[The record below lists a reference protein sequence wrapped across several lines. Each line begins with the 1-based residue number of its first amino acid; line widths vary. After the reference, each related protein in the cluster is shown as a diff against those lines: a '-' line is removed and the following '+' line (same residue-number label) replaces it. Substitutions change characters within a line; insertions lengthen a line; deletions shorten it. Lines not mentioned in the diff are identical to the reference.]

1 MRKIVNVFV
10 LFLVGILVILPLLFF
25 FISEI
30 GGSPIIDGERLIIHA
45 VFIFSCFAGIITSA
59 DNKQLNIEVFSL
71 KLSGRPKA
79 VIAGINNGI
88 TTAILTALFFACFP
102 NMLAVI
108 DPTDRL
114 WGVPIRF
121 IFAALPLMFAAQVF
135 LTIRKRSMLPSSLL
149 GLAAGLV
156 ISCGSIAVIV
166 YTFTGAEWTWLT
178 SCGVLW
184 TTMSTHL
191 LVPLVLILIAA
202 ALFGLPLFVVL
213 LAITYTAFS
222 QGGGYVDVIPL
233 EMYHILTDSSI
244 AAIPL
249 FTIAGCLLAEGSA
262 GKRLMELVRSS
273 VGWIRGGV
281 IIASVL
287 VLAFFTTFT
296 GASGVT
302 ILALG
307 PLLSLILTGNGYSED
322 DAESLITASGSLG
335 ILFPPSLAIIIFG
348 VTNIMTVDI
357 FAVFRGAIIPGLL
370 LTLSMIVI
378 GIIRDR
384 SKKRIPFSWSVL
396 GHAFLGSF
404 FELLLPVFIIVFY
417 FSGLFSLLQTAAFTV
432 LYTCILEIGIR
443 RDFSWEKATTFVL
456 KSIPIA
462 GGVLIIIGAAKGLA
476 YYLIDANVPAILTDI
491 VQTYIHSKY
500 VFLLL
505 LNILLLFVGCI
516 MDLYSA
522 ILVVSPLVLPIAESF
537 GIHPIHTGV
546 IFLMNLALG
555 FLTPPIG
562 MDLFI
567 ASYTFNR
574 PVIKIVKNI
583 LPYLGIQCIILLL
596 VTYIP
601 WLTTVLL
608 PS

>member
-10 LFLVGILVILPLLFF
+10 LSLVGILVVLPLLFF
-25 FISEI
+25 FISEV
-30 GGSPIIDGERLIIHA
+30 GGVPVMDGERLIIHA
-45 VFIFSCFAGIITSA
+45 VFIFACFAGIITSA
-59 DNKQLNIEVFSL
+59 DGKQLNIEVFSL
-71 KLSGRPKA
+71 KLSCRWKA

-88 TTAILTALFFACFP
+88 TAAVLTALFFACFP
-102 NMLAVI
+102 NILAVI
-108 DPTDRL
+108 APADRL
-114 WGVPIRF
+114 WGIPIRAL
-121 IFAALPLMFAAQVF
+121 FAALPLMFAAQAF
-135 LTIRKRSMLPSSLL
+135 LAVRQRTMLLSSVV
-149 GLAAGLV
+149 GLAAGLF
-156 ISCGSIAVIV
+156 ISSGAIAVIV
-166 YTFTGAEWTWLT
+166 YTFAGAEWPWL
-178 SCGVLW
+178 SACASVW
-184 TTMSTHL
+184 EAACTHL
-191 LVPLVLILIAA
+191 LVPIVLFMIAA
-202 ALFGLPLFVVL
+202 ALFGLPLFIVL

-233 EMYHILTDSSI
+233 EMYAILTDSSI

-262 GKRLMELVRSS
+262 GQRLMELVRSS

-307 PLLSLILTGNGYSED
+307 PLLSQILTGNGYSED

-348 VTNIMTVDI
+348 VTNIMTVNI
-357 FAVFRGAIIPGLL
+357 FDLFRGAFLPGLL

-378 GIIRDR
+378 GVVRDR
-384 SKKRIPFSWSVL
+384 SKKRIPFSWTVL
-396 GHAFLGSF
+396 KTAFFASF
-404 FELLLPVFIIVFY
+404 FELLLPVLIIVFY

-432 LYTCILEIGIR
+432 LYTFVLEIGIR
-443 RDFSWEKATTFVL
+443 RDFSWKTAAAYIL

-462 GGVLIIIGAAKGLA
+462 GGVLIIIGSAKGLA

-505 LNILLLFVGCI
+505 LNVLLIFVGCI

-567 ASYTFNR
+567 ASYTFNK

-583 LPYLGIQCIILLL
+583 LPYLGIQCLILLA

-608 PS
+608 P

>member
-1 MRKIVNVFV
+1 MRKTVNIFI
-10 LFLVGILVILPLLFF
+10 LFLVGVLIVLPMVFF
-25 FISEI
+25 LISEI
-30 GGSPIIDGERLIIHA
+30 GGIPVLDGERLIIHI
-45 VFIFSCFAGIITSA
+45 VFIFACFAGMVTSA
-59 DNKQLNIEVFSL
+59 DNKQLGIEVFNL
-71 KLSGRPKA
+71 KLSAKLKSA
-79 VIAGINNGI
+79 VTQVNNGI
-88 TTAILTALFFACFP
+88 TTAVLTAVFFACFP
-102 NMLAVI
+102 NILVVI
-108 DPTDRL
+108 ESTDLL
-114 WGVPIRF
+114 WGIPVRF
-121 IFAALPLMFAAQVF
+121 VFCALPLMFFAQLF
-135 LTIRKRSMLPSSLL
+135 LCFKKNNTLVSSLV
-149 GLAAGLV
+149 GLLVGLF
-156 ISCGSIAVIV
+156 ISCGSIAVIL
-166 YTFTGAEWTWLT
+166 YTLLGRESLFLT
-178 SCGVLW
+178 VSASLW
-184 TTMSTHL
+184 QSFSAPLMAPL
-191 LVPLVLILIAA
+191 ILVLIVA

-213 LAITYTAFS
+213 LGITYTAFS

-233 EMYHILTDSSI
+233 EMYYILTDTSI

-281 IIASVL
+281 VIASVL
-287 VLAFFTTFT
+287 VLTFFTTFT

-307 PLLSLILTGNGYSED
+307 PLISLILTRNGYSKD
-322 DAESLITASGSLG
+322 DSESLITASGSLG
-335 ILFPPSLAIIIFG
+335 ILFPPSMAIIIFG
-348 VTNIMTVDI
+348 VTNIMTIDI
-357 FAVFRGAIIPGLL
+357 FDVFKGAIFPGIL
-370 LTLSMIVI
+370 LTLSMIII
-378 GIIRDR
+378 GVIRDR
-384 SKKRIPFSWSVL
+384 SKIRIPFSWNTL
-396 GHAFLGSF
+396 KKAFFDSF
-404 FELLLPVFIIVFY
+404 FELLLPVFIIFLY

-432 LYTCILEIGIR
+432 LYTCVLEVGIR
-443 RDFSWEKATTFVL
+443 RDFSWKAAAAYIL

-476 YYLIDANVPAILTDI
+476 YYLIDANVPTLLTDI

-505 LNILLLFVGCI
+505 LNVLLIFVGCI

-522 ILVVSPLVLPIAESF
+522 ILVVSPLVMPIAESF
-537 GIHPIHTGV
+537 GIHPIHTSV

-567 ASYTFNR
+567 ASYAFNK

-583 LPYLGIQCIILLL
+583 LPFLGVQSIILLL

-601 WLTTVLL
+601 WLTTALL
-608 PS
+608 Q

>member
-1 MRKIVNVFV
+1 MRKTVNIFI
-10 LFLVGILVILPLLFF
+10 LFLVGVLIVLPMVFF
-25 FISEI
+25 LISEI
-30 GGSPIIDGERLIIHA
+30 GGIPVLDGERLIIHI
-45 VFIFSCFAGIITSA
+45 VFIFACFAGMVTSA
-59 DNKQLNIEVFSL
+59 DNKQLGIEVFNL
-71 KLSGRPKA
+71 KLSAKWKGT
-79 VIAGINNGI
+79 VTQVNNSI
-88 TTAILTALFFACFP
+88 TTAVLTAVFFACFP
-102 NMLAVI
+102 NILVVI
-108 DPTDRL
+108 ESTDLL
-114 WGVPIRF
+114 WGIPVRF
-121 IFAALPLMFAAQVF
+121 VFCALPLMFFAQLF
-135 LTIRKRSMLPSSLL
+135 LCFKKNNTLVSSLV
-149 GLAAGLV
+149 GLIAGLF
-156 ISCGSIAVIV
+156 ISCGSIAVIF
-166 YTFTGAEWTWLT
+166 YTLLGRESLFLT
-178 SCGVLW
+178 VSASLW
-184 TTMSTHL
+184 QSFSAPLMAPL
-191 LVPLVLILIAA
+191 ILVLIVA

-213 LAITYTAFS
+213 LGITYTAFS

-233 EMYHILTDSSI
+233 EMYYILTDTSI

-281 IIASVL
+281 VIASVL
-287 VLAFFTTFT
+287 VLTFFTTFT

-307 PLLSLILTGNGYSED
+307 PLISLILTGNGYSKD
-322 DAESLITASGSLG
+322 DSESLITASGSLG
-335 ILFPPSLAIIIFG
+335 ILFPPSMAIIIFG
-348 VTNIMTVDI
+348 VTNIMTIDI
-357 FAVFRGAIIPGLL
+357 FDVFKGAIFPGIL
-370 LTLSMIVI
+370 LTLSMIII
-378 GIIRDR
+378 GVIRDR
-384 SKKRIPFSWSVL
+384 SKIRIPFSWNTL
-396 GHAFLGSF
+396 KKAFFDSF
-404 FELLLPVFIIVFY
+404 FELLLPVFIIVLY

-432 LYTCILEIGIR
+432 LYTCVLEVGIR
-443 RDFSWEKATTFVL
+443 RDFSWKAAAAYIL

-476 YYLIDANVPAILTDI
+476 YYLIDANVPTLLTDI

-505 LNILLLFVGCI
+505 LNVLLIFVGCI

-522 ILVVSPLVLPIAESF
+522 ILVVSPLVMPIAESF
-537 GIHPIHTGV
+537 GVHPIHTSV

-567 ASYTFNR
+567 ASYAFNK

-583 LPYLGIQCIILLL
+583 LPFLGVQSIILLL

-601 WLTTVLL
+601 WLTTALL
-608 PS
+608 Q

>member
-1 MRKIVNVFV
+1 MRKTVNILI
-10 LFLVGILVILPLLFF
+10 LFLAGILSILPIIFWG
-25 FISEI
+25 ITEI
-30 GGSPIIDGERLIIHA
+30 GGMSIMDGERFIIHA
-45 VFIFSCFAGIITSA
+45 VFVFACFAGIITSA
-59 DNKQLNIEVFSL
+59 DHRQLNIEVFNLRLSESL
-71 KLSGRPKA
+71 KSTVGS
-79 VIAGINNGI
+79 INNGI
-88 TTAILTALFFACFP
+88 SIAVLTALFFACFP
-102 NMLAVI
+102 NILTVI
-108 DPTDRL
+108 DSGDIL
-114 WGVPIRF
+114 WGIPVRF
-121 IFAALPLMFAAQVF
+121 LFLALPLMFLAQLV
-135 LTIRKRSMLPSSLL
+135 LQIRENKRLLSSLL
-149 GLAAGLV
+149 GLSAGLFV
-156 ISCGSIAVIV
+156 SCGSLASIA
-166 YTFTGAEWTWLT
+166 YTVFGAESAALT
-178 SCGVLW
+178 AGASIWAAV
-184 TTMSTHL
+184 SAKL
-191 LVPLVLILIAA
+191 LVPFIVIFIAA
-202 ALFGLPLFVVL
+202 ALFGLPLFIVL

-222 QGGGYVDVIPL
+222 QGGGYVDVVPL

-249 FTIAGCLLAEGSA
+249 FTVAGCLLAEGSA

-273 VGWIRGGV
+273 VGWLRGGV
-281 IIASVL
+281 IISSVL
-287 VLAFFTTFT
+287 VLTFFTTFT

-335 ILFPPSLAIIIFG
+335 ILFPPSMAIIIFG
-348 VTNIMTVDI
+348 VTNIMTIDI
-357 FAVFRGAIIPGLL
+357 FDVFRGAVLPGML
-370 LTLSMIVI
+370 LTISMIII
-378 GIIRDR
+378 GVVRDR
-384 SKKRIPFSWSVL
+384 SKKRIPFSWKEL
-396 GHAFLGSF
+396 KTAFCASF
-404 FELLLPVFIIVFY
+404 FELLLPVFIIALY

-432 LYTCILEIGIR
+432 LYTCVLEIIIR
-443 RDFSWEKATTFVL
+443 RDFSWKGAAGLIL

-476 YYLIDANVPAILTDI
+476 YYLIDANVPALLTDI

-500 VFLLL
+500 VFLFL
-505 LNILLLFVGCI
+505 LNILLIFVGCI

-522 ILVVSPLVLPIAESF
+522 ILVVSPLVMPIAESF

-546 IFLMNLALG
+546 IFLMNMALG

-567 ASYTFNR
+567 ASYTFNK

-601 WLTTVLL
+601 WFTTVLL
-608 PS
+608 P

>member
-1 MRKIVNVFV
+1 MRKIVNIFV
-10 LFLVGILVILPLLFF
+10 LFLVGILIILPIVFF
-25 FISEI
+25 LINDI
-30 GGSPIIDGERLIIHA
+30 GGIPVLDGERVIIHA
-45 VFIFSCFAGIITSA
+45 VFIFACFAGMITSA
-59 DNKQLNIEVFSL
+59 DHKQLNIEVFNL
-71 KLSGRPKA
+71 KLSARLKTI
-79 VIAGINNGI
+79 VSQINNGI
-88 TTAILTALFFACFP
+88 TTVVLTAIFFACFP
-102 NMLAVI
+102 NILVVI
-108 DPTDRL
+108 APADL
-114 WGVPIRF
+114 VWGVPVRF
-121 IFAALPLMFAAQVF
+121 IFGALPLMFFAQLF
-135 LTIRKRSMLPSSLL
+135 LCFKKRGALVSSLV
-149 GLAAGLV
+149 GLIFGLF
-156 ISCGSIAVIV
+156 ISCGSIAVIL
-166 YTFTGAEWTWLT
+166 YT
-178 SCGVLW
+178 
-184 TTMSTHL
+184 L
-191 LVPLVLILIAA
+191 LGRDIPFFITCVSFWQSLSAPLMLPLILALVAA
-202 ALFGLPLFVVL
+202 GLFGLPLFIVL
-213 LAITYTAFS
+213 LGITYTAFS

-233 EMYHILTDSSI
+233 EMYHILTDTGI

-262 GKRLMELVRSS
+262 GKRLMELVRAS

-281 IIASVL
+281 VIASVL
-287 VLAFFTTFT
+287 VLTFFTTFT

-307 PLLSLILTGNGYSED
+307 PLLSLILTGNGYSKDE
-322 DAESLITASGSLG
+322 AESLITASGSLG
-335 ILFPPSLAIIIFG
+335 ILFPPSMAIIIFG

-357 FAVFRGAIIPGLL
+357 FDVFKGAIFPGLL

-378 GIIRDR
+378 GVIRDH
-384 SKKRIPFSWSVL
+384 SKIRIPFSWNTL
-396 GHAFLGSF
+396 KKAFFDSF
-404 FELLLPVFIIVFY
+404 FELLLPVFIIFLY

-432 LYTCILEIGIR
+432 LYTCVLEVGIR
-443 RDFSWEKATTFVL
+443 RDFSWKAAAAYIL

-476 YYLIDANVPAILTDI
+476 YYLIDANVPTLLTDI

-505 LNILLLFVGCI
+505 LNVLLIFVGCI

-522 ILVVSPLVLPIAESF
+522 ILVVSPLVMPIAESF
-537 GIHPIHTGV
+537 GIHPIHTSV

-567 ASYTFNR
+567 ASYAFNK

-583 LPYLGIQCIILLL
+583 LPFLGVQSIILLL

-601 WLTTVLL
+601 WLTTALL
-608 PS
+608 Q

>member
-1 MRKIVNVFV
+1 MRKIVNIFV
-10 LFLVGILVILPLLFF
+10 LVLVGILIILPLVFF

-30 GGSPIIDGERLIIHA
+30 GGVPILDGERLVIHA
-45 VFIFSCFAGIITSA
+45 VFIFACFAGMITSA
-59 DNKQLNIEVFSL
+59 DHKQLNIEVFNL
-71 KLSGRPKA
+71 KLSAQLKA
-79 VIAGINNGI
+79 IVSQINNGI
-88 TTAILTALFFACFP
+88 MVAVLTAIFFACFP
-102 NMLAVI
+102 NILVVI
-108 DPTDRL
+108 DSSDLL
-114 WGVPIRF
+114 WGIPIRF
-121 IFAALPLMFAAQVF
+121 IFYALPLMFFAQLF
-135 LTIRKRSMLPSSLL
+135 LCLRKKNMPVSSVI
-149 GLAAGLV
+149 GLIVGLF
-156 ISCGSIAVIV
+156 ISCGSIAVII
-166 YTFTGAEWTWLT
+166 YTLFGSDIAFLT
-178 SCGVLW
+178 TCSSRWQSL
-184 TTMSTHL
+184 SAL
-191 LVPLVLILIAA
+191 LMFPFILVLITA
-202 ALFGLPLFVVL
+202 ALFGLPLFIVL
-213 LAITYTAFS
+213 LGITYTAFS

-233 EMYHILTDSSI
+233 EMYHILTDTSI

-262 GKRLMELVRSS
+262 GKRLMGLVRGS

-287 VLAFFTTFT
+287 VLTFFTTFT

-335 ILFPPSLAIIIFG
+335 ILFPPSMAIIIFG

-357 FAVFRGAIIPGLL
+357 FDVFKGAIFPGLL

-378 GIIRDR
+378 GVIRDR
-384 SKKRIPFSWSVL
+384 SKTRIPFSWTVL
-396 GHAFLGSF
+396 KTAFFDSF
-404 FELLLPVFIIVFY
+404 FELLLPVFIIVLY
-417 FSGLFSLLQTAAFTV
+417 FSGLFSLLQTASFTV
-432 LYTCILEIGIR
+432 LYTCVLEVIIR
-443 RDFSWEKATTFVL
+443 RDFSWKTAGTFIL
-456 KSIPIA
+456 KSIPVA

-505 LNILLLFVGCI
+505 LNVLLIFVGCI

-522 ILVVSPLVLPIAESF
+522 ILVVSPLIMPIAESF

-567 ASYTFNR
+567 ASYTFNK

-583 LPYLGIQCIILLL
+583 LPFLGVQSIILLL

-601 WLTTVLL
+601 WLTTALL
-608 PS
+608 Q

>member
-1 MRKIVNVFV
+1 MRKTVNLFV
-10 LFLVGILVILPLLFF
+10 LLLVGILIILPIVFF

-30 GGSPIIDGERLIIHA
+30 GGAPILDGERLIIHA
-45 VFIFSCFAGIITSA
+45 VFIFACFAGMITSA
-59 DNKQLNIEVFSL
+59 DNKQLSIEVFNL
-71 KLSGRPKA
+71 KLSDKLKVA
-79 VIAGINNGI
+79 VMRINNGI
-88 TTAILTALFFACFP
+88 TAAVLTAIFFACFP
-102 NMLAVI
+102 NILAVI
-108 DPTDRL
+108 DSADLL
-114 WGVPIRF
+114 WGVPVRF
-121 IFAALPLMFAAQVF
+121 IFCALPLMFFAQLF
-135 LTIRKRSMLPSSLL
+135 LCLKKKNMLVSSMV
-149 GLAAGLV
+149 GLITGLF
-156 ISCGSIAVIV
+156 ISCGSIATIV
-166 YTFTGAEWTWLT
+166 YTLLGSDIPLLT
-178 SCGVLW
+178 SCALFW
-184 TTMSTHL
+184 QSLSAPL
-191 LVPLVLILIAA
+191 LLPIILVLIAA
-202 ALFGLPLFVVL
+202 ALFGLPLFIVL
-213 LAITYTAFS
+213 LGITYTAFS

-233 EMYHILTDSSI
+233 EMYHILTDTSI

-262 GKRLMELVRSS
+262 GRRLMELVRGS

-281 IIASVL
+281 IISSVL
-287 VLAFFTTFT
+287 VLTFFTTFT

-307 PLLSLILTGNGYSED
+307 PLISLILTGNGYSKD
-322 DAESLITASGSLG
+322 DSESLITASGSLG
-335 ILFPPSLAIIIFG
+335 ILFPPSMAIIIFG

-357 FAVFRGAIIPGLL
+357 FDVFKGAVLPGIL

-378 GIIRDR
+378 GVIRDR
-384 SKKRIPFSWSVL
+384 SKMRIPFSWAAL
-396 GHAFLGSF
+396 KTALFGSF
-404 FELLLPVFIIVFY
+404 FELLLPVFIIVLY

-432 LYTCILEIGIR
+432 LYTCVLEVIIR
-443 RDFSWEKATTFVL
+443 RDFSWKQAAAFIL
-456 KSIPIA
+456 KSIPVA

-500 VFLLL
+500 IFLLL
-505 LNILLLFVGCI
+505 LNVLLIFVGCI

-522 ILVVSPLVLPIAESF
+522 ILVVSPLVMPIAESF

-567 ASYTFNR
+567 ASYTFNK

-583 LPYLGIQCIILLL
+583 LPFLGIQSIILLL

-601 WLTTVLL
+601 WLTTVFLQ
-608 PS
+608 

>member
-1 MRKIVNVFV
+1 MRKTVNIFI
-10 LFLVGILVILPLLFF
+10 LFLVGVLIVLPMVFF
-25 FISEI
+25 LISEI
-30 GGSPIIDGERLIIHA
+30 GGIPVLDGERLIIHI
-45 VFIFSCFAGIITSA
+45 VFIFACFAGMVTSA
-59 DNKQLNIEVFSL
+59 DNKQLGIEVFNL
-71 KLSGRPKA
+71 KLSAKLKSA
-79 VIAGINNGI
+79 VTQVNNGI
-88 TTAILTALFFACFP
+88 TTAVHTAVFFACFP
-102 NMLAVI
+102 NILVVI
-108 DPTDRL
+108 ESTDLL
-114 WGVPIRF
+114 WGIPVRF
-121 IFAALPLMFAAQVF
+121 VFCALPLMFFAQLF
-135 LTIRKRSMLPSSLL
+135 LCFKKNNTLVSSLV
-149 GLAAGLV
+149 GLLVGLF
-156 ISCGSIAVIV
+156 ISCGSIAVIL
-166 YTFTGAEWTWLT
+166 YTLLGRDSPFLT
-178 SCGVLW
+178 VSASLW
-184 TTMSTHL
+184 QSFSAPLM
-191 LVPLVLILIAA
+191 VPLILVLIVA

-213 LAITYTAFS
+213 LGITYTAFS

-233 EMYHILTDSSI
+233 EMYHILTDTSI

-262 GKRLMELVRSS
+262 GKRLMELVRAS

-281 IIASVL
+281 VIASVL
-287 VLAFFTTFT
+287 VLTFFTTFT

-307 PLLSLILTGNGYSED
+307 PLISLILIGNDYSKD

-335 ILFPPSLAIIIFG
+335 ILFPPSMAIIIFG
-348 VTNIMTVDI
+348 VTNIMTIDI
-357 FAVFRGAIIPGLL
+357 FDVFKGAIFPGIL
-370 LTLSMIVI
+370 LTLSMIII
-378 GIIRDR
+378 GVIRDR
-384 SKKRIPFSWSVL
+384 SKIRIPFSWNIL
-396 GHAFLGSF
+396 KKAFFDSF
-404 FELLLPVFIIVFY
+404 FELLLPVFIIFLY

-432 LYTCILEIGIR
+432 LYTCVLEVGIR
-443 RDFSWEKATTFVL
+443 RDFSWKAAAAYIL

-476 YYLIDANVPAILTDI
+476 YYLIDANVPTLLTDI

-505 LNILLLFVGCI
+505 LNVLLIFVGCI

-522 ILVVSPLVLPIAESF
+522 ILVVSPLVMPIAESF
-537 GIHPIHTGV
+537 GIHPIHTSV

-567 ASYTFNR
+567 ASYAFNK

-583 LPYLGIQCIILLL
+583 LPFLGVQSIILLL

-601 WLTTVLL
+601 WLTTALL
-608 PS
+608 Q

>member
-1 MRKIVNVFV
+1 MRKTVNILI
-10 LFLVGILVILPLLFF
+10 LFLAGVLSILPIIFWG
-25 FISEI
+25 ITEI
-30 GGSPIIDGERLIIHA
+30 GGMSIMDGERFIIHA
-45 VFIFSCFAGIITSA
+45 VFVFACFAGIITSA
-59 DNKQLNIEVFSL
+59 DHRQLNIEVFNLRLSESL
-71 KLSGRPKA
+71 KSTVG
-79 VIAGINNGI
+79 GINNGI
-88 TTAILTALFFACFP
+88 SIAVLTALFFACFP
-102 NMLAVI
+102 NILTVI
-108 DPTDRL
+108 DSGDIL
-114 WGVPIRF
+114 WGIPVRF
-121 IFAALPLMFAAQVF
+121 LFLALPLMFLAQLV
-135 LTIRKRSMLPSSLL
+135 LQIRESKRLLSSLL
-149 GLAAGLV
+149 GLSAGLFV
-156 ISCGSIAVIV
+156 SCGSLASIA
-166 YTFTGAEWTWLT
+166 YTVFGAESAALT
-178 SCGVLW
+178 AGASIWAAV
-184 TTMSTHL
+184 SAKL
-191 LVPLVLILIAA
+191 LVPFVLAFIAA
-202 ALFGLPLFVVL
+202 ALFGLPLFIVL

-222 QGGGYVDVIPL
+222 QGGGYVDVVPL

-249 FTIAGCLLAEGSA
+249 FTVAGCLLAEGSA

-273 VGWIRGGV
+273 VGWLRGGV
-281 IIASVL
+281 IISSVL
-287 VLAFFTTFT
+287 VLTFFTTFT

-335 ILFPPSLAIIIFG
+335 ILFPPSMAIIIFG
-348 VTNIMTVDI
+348 VTNIMTIDI
-357 FAVFRGAIIPGLL
+357 FDVFRGAVLPGML
-370 LTLSMIVI
+370 LTISMIII
-378 GIIRDR
+378 GVVRDR
-384 SKKRIPFSWSVL
+384 SKKRIPFSWKEL
-396 GHAFLGSF
+396 KTAFCASS
-404 FELLLPVFIIVFY
+404 FELLLPVFIIALY

-432 LYTCILEIGIR
+432 LYTCVLEIIIR
-443 RDFSWEKATTFVL
+443 RDFSWKGAAGLIL

-476 YYLIDANVPAILTDI
+476 YYLIDANVPALLTDI

-500 VFLLL
+500 VFLFL
-505 LNILLLFVGCI
+505 LNILLIFVGCI

-522 ILVVSPLVLPIAESF
+522 ILVVSPLVMPIAESF

-546 IFLMNLALG
+546 IFLMNMALG

-567 ASYTFNR
+567 ASYTFNK

-601 WLTTVLL
+601 WFTTVLL
-608 PS
+608 P

>member
-1 MRKIVNVFV
+1 MRKTVNIFI
-10 LFLVGILVILPLLFF
+10 LFLVGVLIVLPMVFF
-25 FISEI
+25 LISEI
-30 GGSPIIDGERLIIHA
+30 GGIPVLDGERLIIHI
-45 VFIFSCFAGIITSA
+45 VFIFACFAGMVTSA
-59 DNKQLNIEVFSL
+59 DNKQLGIEVFNL
-71 KLSGRPKA
+71 KLSAKLKSA
-79 VIAGINNGI
+79 VTQVNNGI
-88 TTAILTALFFACFP
+88 TTAVLTAVFFACFP
-102 NMLAVI
+102 NILVVI
-108 DPTDRL
+108 ESTDLL
-114 WGVPIRF
+114 WGIPVRF
-121 IFAALPLMFAAQVF
+121 VFCALPLMFFAQLF
-135 LTIRKRSMLPSSLL
+135 LCFKKNNTLVSSLV
-149 GLAAGLV
+149 GLLVGLF
-156 ISCGSIAVIV
+156 ISCGSIAVIL
-166 YTFTGAEWTWLT
+166 YTLLGRDSPFLT
-178 SCGVLW
+178 VSASLW
-184 TTMSTHL
+184 QSFSAPLM
-191 LVPLVLILIAA
+191 VPLILVLIVA

-213 LAITYTAFS
+213 LGITYTAFS

-233 EMYHILTDSSI
+233 EMYHILTDTSI

-262 GKRLMELVRSS
+262 GKRLMELVRAS

-281 IIASVL
+281 VIASVL
-287 VLAFFTTFT
+287 VLTFFTTFT

-307 PLLSLILTGNGYSED
+307 PLISLILIGNDYSKD

-335 ILFPPSLAIIIFG
+335 ILFPPSMAIIIFG
-348 VTNIMTVDI
+348 VTNIMTIDI
-357 FAVFRGAIIPGLL
+357 FDVFKGAIFPGIL
-370 LTLSMIVI
+370 LTLSMIII
-378 GIIRDR
+378 GVIRDR
-384 SKKRIPFSWSVL
+384 SKIRIPFSWNTL
-396 GHAFLGSF
+396 KKAFFDSF
-404 FELLLPVFIIVFY
+404 FELLLPVFIIFLY

-432 LYTCILEIGIR
+432 LYTCVLEVGIR
-443 RDFSWEKATTFVL
+443 REAAAAYIL

-476 YYLIDANVPAILTDI
+476 YYLIDANVPTLLTDI

-505 LNILLLFVGCI
+505 LNVLLIFVGCI

-522 ILVVSPLVLPIAESF
+522 ILVVSPLVMPIAESF
-537 GIHPIHTGV
+537 GIHPIHTSV

-567 ASYTFNR
+567 ASYAFNK

-583 LPYLGIQCIILLL
+583 LPFLGVQSIILLL

-601 WLTTVLL
+601 WLTTALL
-608 PS
+608 Q

>member
-1 MRKIVNVFV
+1 MRKTVNIFI
-10 LFLVGILVILPLLFF
+10 LFLVGVLIVLPMVFF
-25 FISEI
+25 LISEI
-30 GGSPIIDGERLIIHA
+30 GGIPVLDGERLIIHI
-45 VFIFSCFAGIITSA
+45 VFIFACFAGMVTSA
-59 DNKQLNIEVFSL
+59 DNKQLGIEVFNL
-71 KLSGRPKA
+71 KLSAKLKSA
-79 VIAGINNGI
+79 VTQVNNGI
-88 TTAILTALFFACFP
+88 TTAVLTAVFFACFP
-102 NMLAVI
+102 NILVVI
-108 DPTDRL
+108 ESTDLL
-114 WGVPIRF
+114 WGIPVRF
-121 IFAALPLMFAAQVF
+121 VFCALPLMFFAQLF
-135 LTIRKRSMLPSSLL
+135 LCFKKNNTLVSSLV
-149 GLAAGLV
+149 GLLVGLF
-156 ISCGSIAVIV
+156 IGCGSIAVIL
-166 YTFTGAEWTWLT
+166 YTLLGRDSPFLT
-178 SCGVLW
+178 VSASLW
-184 TTMSTHL
+184 QSFSAPLM
-191 LVPLVLILIAA
+191 VPLILVLIVA

-213 LAITYTAFS
+213 LGITYTAFS

-233 EMYHILTDSSI
+233 EMYHILTDTSI

-262 GKRLMELVRSS
+262 GKRLMELVRAS

-281 IIASVL
+281 VIASVL
-287 VLAFFTTFT
+287 VLTFFTTFT

-307 PLLSLILTGNGYSED
+307 PLISLILIGNDYSKD

-335 ILFPPSLAIIIFG
+335 ILFPPSMAIIIFG
-348 VTNIMTVDI
+348 VTNIMTIDI
-357 FAVFRGAIIPGLL
+357 FDVFKGAIFPGIL
-370 LTLSMIVI
+370 LTLSMIII
-378 GIIRDR
+378 GVIRDR
-384 SKKRIPFSWSVL
+384 SKIRIPFSWNTL
-396 GHAFLGSF
+396 KKAFFDSF
-404 FELLLPVFIIVFY
+404 FELLLPVFIIFLY

-432 LYTCILEIGIR
+432 LYTCVLEVGIR
-443 RDFSWEKATTFVL
+443 RDFSWKAAAAYIL

-476 YYLIDANVPAILTDI
+476 YYLIDANVPTLLTDI

-505 LNILLLFVGCI
+505 LNVLLIFVGCI

-522 ILVVSPLVLPIAESF
+522 ILVVSPLVMPIAESF
-537 GIHPIHTGV
+537 GIHPIHTSV

-567 ASYTFNR
+567 ASYAFNK

-583 LPYLGIQCIILLL
+583 LPFLGVQSIILLL

-601 WLTTVLL
+601 WLTTALL
-608 PS
+608 Q

>member
-1 MRKIVNVFV
+1 MRKIVNICV
-10 LFLVGILVILPLLFF
+10 LLLVGILVVLPIIFF

-30 GGSPIIDGERLIIHA
+30 GGVPILDGERLIIHI
-45 VFIFSCFAGIITSA
+45 VFIFACFAGMITSA
-59 DNKQLNIEVFSL
+59 DNKQLGIEVFNL
-71 KLSGRPKA
+71 KLSAKLKSA
-79 VIAGINNGI
+79 VAQVNNGI
-88 TTAILTALFFACFP
+88 TTAVLTAVFFACFP
-102 NMLAVI
+102 NILVVI
-108 DPTDRL
+108 DSADLL
-114 WGVPIRF
+114 WGVPVRF
-121 IFAALPLMFAAQVF
+121 IFYALPFMFFVQLF
-135 LTIRKRSMLPSSLL
+135 LCLRKKNMLVSSL
-149 GLAAGLV
+149 AGLIAGLFV
-156 ISCGSIAVIV
+156 SCGSIAVII
-166 YTFTGAEWTWLT
+166 YTLFGTDISFFTVCSSFWQSL
-178 SCGVLW
+178 S
-184 TTMSTHL
+184 
-191 LVPLVLILIAA
+191 VPLMFPLILVLIAA
-202 ALFGLPLFVVL
+202 ALFGLPLFIVL
-213 LAITYTAFS
+213 LGITYTAFS

-233 EMYHILTDSSI
+233 EMYHILTDTSI

-262 GKRLMELVRSS
+262 GRRLMELVRSS

-281 IIASVL
+281 VIASVL
-287 VLAFFTTFT
+287 VLTFFTTFT

-307 PLLSLILTGNGYSED
+307 PLISLILTGNGYEKD

-335 ILFPPSLAIIIFG
+335 ILFPPSMAIIIFG

-357 FAVFRGAIIPGLL
+357 FDVFKGAIFPGLL
-370 LTLSMIVI
+370 LTLSMIAI
-378 GIIRDR
+378 GVVRDR
-384 SKKRIPFSWSVL
+384 SKTRISFSWTAL
-396 GHAFLGSF
+396 KTAFLGSF
-404 FELLLPVFIIVFY
+404 FELLLPFFIIVLY

-432 LYTCILEIGIR
+432 LYTCVLEIAIR
-443 RDFSWEKATTFVL
+443 RDFSLKTAASYIL

-505 LNILLLFVGCI
+505 LNVLLLFVGCI

-522 ILVVSPLVLPIAESF
+522 VLVVSPLVIVIAESF

-546 IFLMNLALG
+546 IFLTNLALG

-567 ASYTFNR
+567 ASYTFNK

-583 LPYLGIQCIILLL
+583 LPFLGVQSIILLL

-601 WLTTVLL
+601 WLTTALL
-608 PS
+608 R

>member
-1 MRKIVNVFV
+1 MRKTVNIFI
-10 LFLVGILVILPLLFF
+10 LFLVGVLIVLPMVFF
-25 FISEI
+25 LISEI
-30 GGSPIIDGERLIIHA
+30 GGIPVLDGERLIIHI
-45 VFIFSCFAGIITSA
+45 VFIFACFAGMVTSA
-59 DNKQLNIEVFSL
+59 DNKQLGIEVFNL
-71 KLSGRPKA
+71 KLSAKLKSA
-79 VIAGINNGI
+79 VTQVNNGI
-88 TTAILTALFFACFP
+88 TTAVLTAVFFACFP
-102 NMLAVI
+102 NILVVI
-108 DPTDRL
+108 ESTDLL
-114 WGVPIRF
+114 WGIPVRF
-121 IFAALPLMFAAQVF
+121 VFCALPLMFFAQLF
-135 LTIRKRSMLPSSLL
+135 LCFKKNNTLVSSLV
-149 GLAAGLV
+149 GLLVGLF
-156 ISCGSIAVIV
+156 ISCGSIAVIL
-166 YTFTGAEWTWLT
+166 YTLLGRDSPFLT
-178 SCGVLW
+178 VSASLW
-184 TTMSTHL
+184 QSFSAPLM
-191 LVPLVLILIAA
+191 VPLILVLIVA

-213 LAITYTAFS
+213 LGITYTAFS

-233 EMYHILTDSSI
+233 EMYHILTDTSI

-262 GKRLMELVRSS
+262 GKRLMELVRAS

-281 IIASVL
+281 VIASVL
-287 VLAFFTTFT
+287 VLTFFTTFT

-307 PLLSLILTGNGYSED
+307 PLISLILIGNDYSKD

-335 ILFPPSLAIIIFG
+335 ILFPPSMAIIIFG
-348 VTNIMTVDI
+348 VTNIMTIDI
-357 FAVFRGAIIPGLL
+357 FDVFKGAIFPGIL
-370 LTLSMIVI
+370 LTLSMIII
-378 GIIRDR
+378 GVIRDR
-384 SKKRIPFSWSVL
+384 SKIRIPFSWNIL
-396 GHAFLGSF
+396 KKAFFDSF
-404 FELLLPVFIIVFY
+404 FELLLPVFIIFLY

-432 LYTCILEIGIR
+432 LYTCVLEVGIR
-443 RDFSWEKATTFVL
+443 RDFSWKAAAAYIL

-476 YYLIDANVPAILTDI
+476 YYLIDANVPTLLTDI

-505 LNILLLFVGCI
+505 LNVLLIFVGCI

-522 ILVVSPLVLPIAESF
+522 ILVVSPLVMPIAESF
-537 GIHPIHTGV
+537 GIHPIHTSV

-567 ASYTFNR
+567 ASYAFNK

-583 LPYLGIQCIILLL
+583 LPFLGVQSIILLL

-601 WLTTVLL
+601 WLTTALL
-608 PS
+608 Q

>member
-1 MRKIVNVFV
+1 MRKTVNIFI
-10 LFLVGILVILPLLFF
+10 LFLVGVLIVLPMVFF
-25 FISEI
+25 LISEI
-30 GGSPIIDGERLIIHA
+30 GGIPVLDGERLIIHI
-45 VFIFSCFAGIITSA
+45 VFIFACFAGMVTSA
-59 DNKQLNIEVFSL
+59 DNKQLGIEVFNL
-71 KLSGRPKA
+71 KLSAKLKSA
-79 VIAGINNGI
+79 VTQVNNGI
-88 TTAILTALFFACFP
+88 TTAVFTAVFFACFP
-102 NMLAVI
+102 NILVVI
-108 DPTDRL
+108 ESTDLL
-114 WGVPIRF
+114 WGIPVRF
-121 IFAALPLMFAAQVF
+121 VFCALPLMFFAQLF
-135 LTIRKRSMLPSSLL
+135 LCFKKNNTLVSSLV
-149 GLAAGLV
+149 GLLVGLF
-156 ISCGSIAVIV
+156 ISCGSIAVIL
-166 YTFTGAEWTWLT
+166 YTLLGRDSPFLT
-178 SCGVLW
+178 VSASLW
-184 TTMSTHL
+184 QSFSAPLM
-191 LVPLVLILIAA
+191 VPLILVLIVA

-213 LAITYTAFS
+213 LGITYTAFS

-233 EMYHILTDSSI
+233 EMYHILTDTSI

-262 GKRLMELVRSS
+262 GKRLMELVRAS

-281 IIASVL
+281 VIASVL
-287 VLAFFTTFT
+287 VLTFFTTFT

-307 PLLSLILTGNGYSED
+307 PLISLILIGNDYSKD

-335 ILFPPSLAIIIFG
+335 ILFPPSMAIIIFG
-348 VTNIMTVDI
+348 VTNIMTIDI
-357 FAVFRGAIIPGLL
+357 FDVFKGAIFPGIL
-370 LTLSMIVI
+370 LTLSMIII
-378 GIIRDR
+378 GVIRDR
-384 SKKRIPFSWSVL
+384 SKIRIPFSWNTL
-396 GHAFLGSF
+396 KKAFFDSF
-404 FELLLPVFIIVFY
+404 FELLLPVFIIFLY

-432 LYTCILEIGIR
+432 LYTCVLEVGIR
-443 RDFSWEKATTFVL
+443 RDFSWKAAAAYIL

-476 YYLIDANVPAILTDI
+476 YYLIDANVPTLLTDI

-505 LNILLLFVGCI
+505 LNVLLIFVGCI

-522 ILVVSPLVLPIAESF
+522 ILVVSPLVMPIAESF
-537 GIHPIHTGV
+537 GIHPIHTSV

-567 ASYTFNR
+567 ASYAFNK

-583 LPYLGIQCIILLL
+583 LPFLGVQSIILLL

-601 WLTTVLL
+601 WLTTALL
-608 PS
+608 Q

>member
-10 LFLVGILVILPLLFF
+10 LFLVGILITLPIVFF
-25 FISEI
+25 LINDI
-30 GGSPIIDGERLIIHA
+30 GGIPVLDGERVIIHA
-45 VFIFSCFAGIITSA
+45 VFIFACFAGMITSA
-59 DNKQLNIEVFSL
+59 DHKQLNIEVFNL
-71 KLSGRPKA
+71 KLSARLKSI
-79 VIAGINNGI
+79 VSQINNGI
-88 TTAILTALFFACFP
+88 TTAVLTAIFFACFP
-102 NMLAVI
+102 NILVVI
-108 DPTDRL
+108 DSADL
-114 WGVPIRF
+114 VWGIPVRF
-121 IFAALPLMFAAQVF
+121 IFAALPLMFFAQLF
-135 LTIRKRSMLPSSLL
+135 LCFKKSGALISSLV
-149 GLAAGLV
+149 GLIFGLF
-156 ISCGSIAVIV
+156 ISCGSIAVIL
-166 YTFTGAEWTWLT
+166 YALLGRDSPFLT
-178 SCGVLW
+178 VSASLW
-184 TTMSTHL
+184 QSFSAPLMIPL
-191 LVPLVLILIAA
+191 MLVLIAA
-202 ALFGLPLFVVL
+202 GLFGLPLFIVL
-213 LAITYTAFS
+213 LGITYTAFS

-233 EMYHILTDSSI
+233 EMYHILTDTSI

-262 GKRLMELVRSS
+262 GKRLMELVRGT

-287 VLAFFTTFT
+287 VLTFFTTFT

-307 PLLSLILTGNGYSED
+307 PLISVILTGNGYSKDES
-322 DAESLITASGSLG
+322 ESLITASGSLG
-335 ILFPPSLAIIIFG
+335 ILFPPSMAIIIFG
-348 VTNIMTVDI
+348 VTNIMTIDI
-357 FAVFRGAIIPGLL
+357 FDVFKGAIFPGIL

-378 GIIRDR
+378 GVIRDH
-384 SKKRIPFSWSVL
+384 SKTRIPFSLTVL
-396 GHAFLGSF
+396 KNAFFGSF
-404 FELLLPVFIIVFY
+404 FELLLPVFIIILY
-417 FSGLFSLLQTAAFTV
+417 FSGLFSL
-432 LYTCILEIGIR
+432 
-443 RDFSWEKATTFVL
+443 
-456 KSIPIA
+456 A

-476 YYLIDANVPAILTDI
+476 YYLIDANIPSVLTDI

-505 LNILLLFVGCI
+505 LNVLLIFVGCI

-522 ILVVSPLVLPIAESF
+522 ILVVSPLIMPIAESF

-567 ASYTFNR
+567 ASYTFNK

-583 LPYLGIQCIILLL
+583 LPFLGVQSIILLL

-601 WLTTVLL
+601 WLTTALL
-608 PS
+608 Q

>member
-1 MRKIVNVFV
+1 MRKTVNIFI
-10 LFLVGILVILPLLFF
+10 LFLVGVLIVLPMVFF
-25 FISEI
+25 LISEI
-30 GGSPIIDGERLIIHA
+30 GGIPVLDGERLIIHI
-45 VFIFSCFAGIITSA
+45 VFIFACFAGMVTSA
-59 DNKQLNIEVFSL
+59 DNKQLGIEVFNL
-71 KLSGRPKA
+71 KLSAKLKSA
-79 VIAGINNGI
+79 VTQVNNGI
-88 TTAILTALFFACFP
+88 TTAVLTAVFFACFP
-102 NMLAVI
+102 NILVVI
-108 DPTDRL
+108 ESTEL
-114 WGVPIRF
+114 VWGIPVRF
-121 IFAALPLMFAAQVF
+121 VFCALPLMFFAQLF
-135 LTIRKRSMLPSSLL
+135 LCFKKNNTLVSSLV
-149 GLAAGLV
+149 GLLVGLF
-156 ISCGSIAVIV
+156 ISCGSIAVIL
-166 YTFTGAEWTWLT
+166 YTLLGRDSPFLT
-178 SCGVLW
+178 VSASLW
-184 TTMSTHL
+184 QSFSAPLM
-191 LVPLVLILIAA
+191 VPLILVLIVA

-213 LAITYTAFS
+213 LGITYTAFS

-233 EMYHILTDSSI
+233 EMYHILTDTSI

-262 GKRLMELVRSS
+262 GKRLMELVRAS

-281 IIASVL
+281 VIASVL
-287 VLAFFTTFT
+287 VLTFFTTFT

-307 PLLSLILTGNGYSED
+307 PLISLILIGNDYSKD

-335 ILFPPSLAIIIFG
+335 ILFPPSMAIIIFG
-348 VTNIMTVDI
+348 VTNIMTIDI
-357 FAVFRGAIIPGLL
+357 FDVFKGAIFPGIL
-370 LTLSMIVI
+370 LTLSMIII
-378 GIIRDR
+378 GVIRDR
-384 SKKRIPFSWSVL
+384 SKIRIPFSWNTL
-396 GHAFLGSF
+396 KKAFFDSF
-404 FELLLPVFIIVFY
+404 FELLLPVFIIFLY

-432 LYTCILEIGIR
+432 LYTCVLEVGIR
-443 RDFSWEKATTFVL
+443 RDFSWKAAAAYIL

-476 YYLIDANVPAILTDI
+476 YYLIDANVPTLLTDI

-505 LNILLLFVGCI
+505 LNVLLIFVGCI

-522 ILVVSPLVLPIAESF
+522 ILVVSPLVMPIAESF
-537 GIHPIHTGV
+537 GIHPIHTSV

-567 ASYTFNR
+567 ASYAFNK

-583 LPYLGIQCIILLL
+583 LPFLGVQSIILLL

-601 WLTTVLL
+601 WLTTALL
-608 PS
+608 Q

>member
-10 LFLVGILVILPLLFF
+10 LFLVGILITLPIVFF
-25 FISEI
+25 LINDI
-30 GGSPIIDGERLIIHA
+30 GGIPVLDGERVIIHA
-45 VFIFSCFAGIITSA
+45 VFIFACFAGMITSA
-59 DNKQLNIEVFSL
+59 DHKQLNIEVFNL
-71 KLSGRPKA
+71 KLSARLKSI
-79 VIAGINNGI
+79 VSQINNGI
-88 TTAILTALFFACFP
+88 TTAVLTAIFFACFP
-102 NMLAVI
+102 NILVVI
-108 DPTDRL
+108 DPADL
-114 WGVPIRF
+114 VWGIPVRF
-121 IFAALPLMFAAQVF
+121 IFAALPLMFFAQLF
-135 LTIRKRSMLPSSLL
+135 LCFKKSGALISSLV
-149 GLAAGLV
+149 GLIFGLF
-156 ISCGSIAVIV
+156 ISCGSIAVIL
-166 YTFTGAEWTWLT
+166 YALLGRDSPFLT
-178 SCGVLW
+178 VSASLW
-184 TTMSTHL
+184 QSFSAPLMIPL
-191 LVPLVLILIAA
+191 MLVLIAA
-202 ALFGLPLFVVL
+202 GLFGLPLFIVL
-213 LAITYTAFS
+213 LGITYTAFS

-233 EMYHILTDSSI
+233 EMYHILTDTSI

-262 GKRLMELVRSS
+262 GKRLMELVRGT

-287 VLAFFTTFT
+287 VLTFFTTFT

-307 PLLSLILTGNGYSED
+307 PLISVILTGNGYSKDES
-322 DAESLITASGSLG
+322 ESLITASGSLG
-335 ILFPPSLAIIIFG
+335 ILFPPSMAIIIFG
-348 VTNIMTVDI
+348 VTNIMTIDI
-357 FAVFRGAIIPGLL
+357 FDVFKGAIFPGIL
-370 LTLSMIVI
+370 LTLSMIAI
-378 GIIRDR
+378 GVIRDH
-384 SKKRIPFSWSVL
+384 SKTRIPFSLTVL
-396 GHAFLGSF
+396 KNAFFGSF
-404 FELLLPVFIIVFY
+404 FELLLPVFIIILY

-432 LYTCILEIGIR
+432 LYTCVLEVIIR
-443 RDFSWEKATTFVL
+443 RDFSWKTAAAYIL

-476 YYLIDANVPAILTDI
+476 YYLIDANIPSVLTDI

-505 LNILLLFVGCI
+505 LNVLLIFVGCI

-522 ILVVSPLVLPIAESF
+522 ILVVSPLIMPIAESF

-567 ASYTFNR
+567 ASYTFNK

-583 LPYLGIQCIILLL
+583 LPFLGVQSIILLL

-601 WLTTVLL
+601 WLTTALL
-608 PS
+608 Q

>member
-1 MRKIVNVFV
+1 MRKTVNIFI
-10 LFLVGILVILPLLFF
+10 LFLVGVLIVLPMVFF
-25 FISEI
+25 LISEI
-30 GGSPIIDGERLIIHA
+30 GGIPVLDGERLIIHI
-45 VFIFSCFAGIITSA
+45 VFIFACFAGMVTSA
-59 DNKQLNIEVFSL
+59 DNKQLGIEVFNL
-71 KLSGRPKA
+71 KLSAKLKSA
-79 VIAGINNGI
+79 VTQVNNGI
-88 TTAILTALFFACFP
+88 TTAVLTAVFFACLP
-102 NMLAVI
+102 NILVVI
-108 DPTDRL
+108 ESTDLL
-114 WGVPIRF
+114 WGIPVRF
-121 IFAALPLMFAAQVF
+121 VFCALPLMFFAQLF
-135 LTIRKRSMLPSSLL
+135 LCFKKNNTLVSSLV
-149 GLAAGLV
+149 GLLVGLF
-156 ISCGSIAVIV
+156 ISCGSIAVIL
-166 YTFTGAEWTWLT
+166 YTLLGRDSPFLT
-178 SCGVLW
+178 VSASLW
-184 TTMSTHL
+184 QSFSAPLM
-191 LVPLVLILIAA
+191 VPLILVLIVA

-213 LAITYTAFS
+213 LGITYTAFS

-233 EMYHILTDSSI
+233 EMYHILTDTSI

-262 GKRLMELVRSS
+262 GKRLMELVRAS

-281 IIASVL
+281 VIASVL
-287 VLAFFTTFT
+287 VLTFFTTFT

-307 PLLSLILTGNGYSED
+307 PLISLILIGNDYSKD

-335 ILFPPSLAIIIFG
+335 ILFPPSMAIIIFG
-348 VTNIMTVDI
+348 VTNIMTIDI
-357 FAVFRGAIIPGLL
+357 FDVFKGAIFPGIL
-370 LTLSMIVI
+370 LTLSMIII
-378 GIIRDR
+378 GVIRDR
-384 SKKRIPFSWSVL
+384 SKIRIPFSWNTL
-396 GHAFLGSF
+396 KKAFFDSF
-404 FELLLPVFIIVFY
+404 FELLLPVFIIFLY

-432 LYTCILEIGIR
+432 LYTCVLEVGIR
-443 RDFSWEKATTFVL
+443 RDFSWKAAAAYIL

-476 YYLIDANVPAILTDI
+476 YYLIDANVPTLLTDI

-505 LNILLLFVGCI
+505 LNVLLIFVGCI

-522 ILVVSPLVLPIAESF
+522 ILVVSPLVMPIAESF
-537 GIHPIHTGV
+537 GIHPIHTSV

-567 ASYTFNR
+567 ASYAFNK

-583 LPYLGIQCIILLL
+583 LPFLGVQSIILLL

-601 WLTTVLL
+601 WLTTALL
-608 PS
+608 Q

>member
-1 MRKIVNVFV
+1 MRKTVNILI
-10 LFLVGILVILPLLFF
+10 LFLAGVLSILPIIFWG
-25 FISEI
+25 ITEI
-30 GGSPIIDGERLIIHA
+30 GGMSIMDGERFIIHV
-45 VFIFSCFAGIITSA
+45 VFVFACFAGIITSA
-59 DNKQLNIEVFSL
+59 DHRQLNIEVFNLRLSESL
-71 KLSGRPKA
+71 KSTVGS
-79 VIAGINNGI
+79 INNGI
-88 TTAILTALFFACFP
+88 SIAVLTALFFACFP
-102 NMLAVI
+102 NILTVI
-108 DPTDRL
+108 DSGDML
-114 WGVPIRF
+114 WGIPVRF
-121 IFAALPLMFAAQVF
+121 LFLALPLMFLAQLV
-135 LTIRKRSMLPSSLL
+135 LQIRENKRLLSSLL
-149 GLAAGLV
+149 GLSAGLFV
-156 ISCGSIAVIV
+156 SCGSLASIA
-166 YTFTGAEWTWLT
+166 YTVFGAESAALT
-178 SCGVLW
+178 AGASIWAAV
-184 TTMSTHL
+184 SAKL
-191 LVPLVLILIAA
+191 LVPFVLAFIAA
-202 ALFGLPLFVVL
+202 ALFGLPLFIVL

-222 QGGGYVDVIPL
+222 QGGGYVDVVPL

-249 FTIAGCLLAEGSA
+249 FTVAGCLLAEGSA

-273 VGWIRGGV
+273 VGWLRGGV
-281 IIASVL
+281 IISSVL
-287 VLAFFTTFT
+287 VLTFFTTFT

-335 ILFPPSLAIIIFG
+335 ILFPPSMAIIIFG
-348 VTNIMTVDI
+348 VTNIMTIDI
-357 FAVFRGAIIPGLL
+357 FDVFRGAVLPGML
-370 LTLSMIVI
+370 LTISMIII
-378 GIIRDR
+378 GVVRDR
-384 SKKRIPFSWSVL
+384 SKKRIPFSWKEL
-396 GHAFLGSF
+396 KTAFCASF
-404 FELLLPVFIIVFY
+404 FELLLPVFIIALY

-432 LYTCILEIGIR
+432 LYTCVLEIIIR
-443 RDFSWEKATTFVL
+443 RDFSWKGAAGLIL

-476 YYLIDANVPAILTDI
+476 YYLIDANVPALLTDI

-500 VFLLL
+500 VFLFL
-505 LNILLLFVGCI
+505 LNILLIFVGCI

-522 ILVVSPLVLPIAESF
+522 ILVVSPLVMPIAESF

-546 IFLMNLALG
+546 IFLMNMALG

-567 ASYTFNR
+567 ASYTFNK

-601 WLTTVLL
+601 WFTTVLL
-608 PS
+608 P

>member
-1 MRKIVNVFV
+1 MRKTVNIFI
-10 LFLVGILVILPLLFF
+10 LFLVGVLIVLPMVFF
-25 FISEI
+25 LISEI
-30 GGSPIIDGERLIIHA
+30 GGIPVLDGERLIIHI
-45 VFIFSCFAGIITSA
+45 VFIFACFAGMVTSA
-59 DNKQLNIEVFSL
+59 DNKQLGIEVFNL
-71 KLSGRPKA
+71 KLSAKWKGT
-79 VIAGINNGI
+79 VTQVNNSI
-88 TTAILTALFFACFP
+88 TTTVLTAVFFACLP
-102 NMLAVI
+102 NILVVI
-108 DPTDRL
+108 ESTDLL
-114 WGVPIRF
+114 WGIPVRF
-121 IFAALPLMFAAQVF
+121 VFCALPLMFFAQLF
-135 LTIRKRSMLPSSLL
+135 LCFKKNNTLVSSLV
-149 GLAAGLV
+149 GLLVGLF
-156 ISCGSIAVIV
+156 ISCGSIAVIL
-166 YTFTGAEWTWLT
+166 YTLLGRDSPFLT
-178 SCGVLW
+178 VSASLW
-184 TTMSTHL
+184 QSFSAPLM
-191 LVPLVLILIAA
+191 VPLILVLIVA

-213 LAITYTAFS
+213 LGITYTAFS

-233 EMYHILTDSSI
+233 EMYHILTDTSI

-262 GKRLMELVRSS
+262 GKRLMELVRAS

-281 IIASVL
+281 VIASVL
-287 VLAFFTTFT
+287 VLTFFTTFT

-307 PLLSLILTGNGYSED
+307 PLISLILIGNDYSKD

-335 ILFPPSLAIIIFG
+335 ILFPPSMAIIIFG
-348 VTNIMTVDI
+348 VTNIMTIDI
-357 FAVFRGAIIPGLL
+357 FDVFKGAIFPGIL
-370 LTLSMIVI
+370 LTLSMIII
-378 GIIRDR
+378 GVIRDR
-384 SKKRIPFSWSVL
+384 SKIRIPFSWNTL
-396 GHAFLGSF
+396 KKAFFDSF
-404 FELLLPVFIIVFY
+404 FELLLPVFIIFLY

-432 LYTCILEIGIR
+432 LYTCVLEVGIR
-443 RDFSWEKATTFVL
+443 RDFSWKAAAAYIL

-476 YYLIDANVPAILTDI
+476 YYLIDANVPTLLTDI

-505 LNILLLFVGCI
+505 LNVLLIFVGCI

-522 ILVVSPLVLPIAESF
+522 ILVVSPLVMPIAESF
-537 GIHPIHTGV
+537 GVHPIHTSV

-567 ASYTFNR
+567 ASYAFNK

-583 LPYLGIQCIILLL
+583 LPFLGVQSIILLL

-601 WLTTVLL
+601 WLTTALL
-608 PS
+608 Q

>member
-1 MRKIVNVFV
+1 MRKLVSVFI
-10 LFLVGILVILPLLFF
+10 LSLVGILVILPLLFF

-30 GGSPIIDGERLIIHA
+30 GGFPIMDGERLIIHA
-45 VFIFSCFAGIITSA
+45 VFVFACFAGLITSA
-59 DNKQLNIEVFSL
+59 DRKQLNIEVFSL
-71 KLSGRPKA
+71 KLSSRAKA
-79 VIAGINNGI
+79 VIEGINNGI
-88 TTAILTALFFACFP
+88 TVSTLTALFFAGFP
-102 NMLAVI
+102 NILAVI
-108 DPTDRL
+108 DPADRL
-114 WGVPIRF
+114 WGIPIRF

-135 LTIRKRSMLPSSLL
+135 LAVRKRSMLLSSLP
-149 GLAAGLV
+149 GLAAGLF

-166 YTFTGAEWTWLT
+166 YTFTGTEWTWLT
-178 SCGVLW
+178 SCAAIW
-184 TTMSTHL
+184 TSISTHL

-202 ALFGLPLFVVL
+202 ALFGLPLFIVL

-233 EMYHILTDSSI
+233 EMYHILTDSGI

-287 VLAFFTTFT
+287 VLTFFTTFT

-357 FAVFRGAIIPGLL
+357 FAVFRGAILPGLL
-370 LTLSMIVI
+370 LTLSMIAI

-384 SKKRIPFSWSVL
+384 SKKRIPFSRTVL
-396 GHAFLGSF
+396 KNAFLGSF
-404 FELLLPVFIIVFY
+404 FELLLPVFIIVLY

-432 LYTCILEIGIR
+432 LYTYVLEIVIR
-443 RDFSWEKATTFVL
+443 RDFSWKTAAAFVL

-567 ASYTFNR
+567 ASYTFNK

-601 WLTTVLL
+601 WLTTALL
-608 PS
+608 P